1 MIVATFWLLRATTQA
16 TMDRFVFHLIL
27 LVTMASQWATLHCRS
42 GQWDNYNQY
51 DQSYSDNAG
60 VTFSQLPTESSEFP
74 SFSESK
80 AETPYDYY
88 TANGDQRFS
97 QAWDDSSTSF
107 SAQSRTDDGFYP
119 ESTFAEQKTYSSD
132 DNQFS
137 FQANVDDD
145 EVYFDTSAAKT
156 IYKAPDAE

>member
-1 MIVATFWLLRATTQA
+1 
-16 TMDRFVFHLIL
+16 MDRFVFHLIF
-27 LVTMASQWATLHCRS
+27 LVTMASQWATLHCHA

-51 DQSYSDNAG
+51 DQTYSDNAG

-97 QAWDDSSTSF
+97 QTWDDSSTSF
-107 SAQSRTDDGFYP
+107 SAQSTTDDFNA
-119 ESTFAEQKTYSSD
+119 ESTFAEQKTYNSA
-132 DNQFS
+132 DNEFS

-156 IYKAPDAE
+156 VYKAPHAE